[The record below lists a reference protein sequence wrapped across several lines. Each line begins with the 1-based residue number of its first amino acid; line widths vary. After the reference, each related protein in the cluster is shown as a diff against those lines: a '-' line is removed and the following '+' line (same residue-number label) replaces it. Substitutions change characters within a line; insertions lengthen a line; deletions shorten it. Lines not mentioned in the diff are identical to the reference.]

1 MLPGVGI
8 FGSEPVAKILIDI
21 LKFFEFEIHGIW
33 TNHFEIDS
41 GLFINGTRKS
51 NTATTTNEAQFIT
64 TKIDNVLLN
73 KNINLVFICCQPTY
87 HSQIASKA
95 LGKFRVCL
103 LFFISFTFKVNF
115 HLLFL

>member
-41 GLFINGTRKS
+41 GLYINGTS
-51 NTATTTNEAQFIT
+51 ESSTATTTTTANEAQFIT

-73 KNINLVFICCQPTY
+73 KNINLVFVCCQPTY

-95 LGKFRVCL
+95 LGKFEIYFL
-103 LFFISFTFKVNF
+103 LFVFCI
-115 HLLFL
+115 